1 MTLRD
6 IEREAAALGA
16 VDLPITVNGA
26 PPTVSILYGADG
38 DTLELEEVGA

>member
-1 MTLRD
+1 MTLKD

-16 VDLPITVNGA
+16 ADLPVTVNGA
-26 PPTVSILYGADG
+26 EPSVSILHGADG